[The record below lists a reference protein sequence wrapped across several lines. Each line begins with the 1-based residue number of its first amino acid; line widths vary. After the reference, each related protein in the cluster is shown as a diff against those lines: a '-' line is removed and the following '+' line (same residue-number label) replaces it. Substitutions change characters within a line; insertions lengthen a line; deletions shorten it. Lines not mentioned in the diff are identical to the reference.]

1 MSLIHHY
8 TCINTLSLILKHQ
21 LIRFNRL
28 DRVDDLSESSSY
40 GEYNLGV
47 FLFVSCWTDS
57 NTESIPLWHM
67 YTDEMRGVRISLER
81 DWMYYRPLSP
91 NPKYNLIKQGTL
103 YAPVPFERFFNDN
116 YMILP
121 NLLQR
126 DKILKRMHYVD
137 DPSAYLKDVV
147 DLSAQPD
154 GTTKMTLKEVND
166 FATYKQ
172 KVWSFQKEVR
182 FVLFILPTIPIPSDG
197 FSNERYLSALPSHMM
212 NSIIKGN
219 GPNLTDFYIDIDPK
233 VLDNVVVTL
242 GPLCNEGDEIVVD
255 SLLKKYTSNGVMR
268 KSELTGTIRKTGK

>member
-21 LIRFNRL
+21 SIRFNRL

-268 KSELTGTIRKTGK
+268 KSELTGTIGKTGK